1 MGKAFEKEIKTIE
14 DQGQNQVEAL
24 KDLKP
29 KEQTE
34 AIEGK
39 SNNEPKTKII
49 LNNLISK
56 RKSIMNELL
65 ESLDYNNLKFDYV
78 GPPKDVNFYEYMD
91 SKELYNK
98 TKKIIKL
105 DLMMH

>member
-39 SNNEPKTKII
+39 SNNQPKTKII

-65 ESLDYNNLKFDYV
+65 ESLDYNNLKSDYV

-91 SKELYNK
+91 SRELYNK